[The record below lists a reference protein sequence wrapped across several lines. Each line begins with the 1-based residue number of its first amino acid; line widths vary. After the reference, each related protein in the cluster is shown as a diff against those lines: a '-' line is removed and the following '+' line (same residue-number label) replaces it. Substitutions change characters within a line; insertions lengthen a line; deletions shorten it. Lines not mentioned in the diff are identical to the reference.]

1 LGVLPRH
8 HGREWHVVQHTLA
21 AHHAPTPRSHED
33 GGTAESLPAGN
44 FASVLS
50 SEPITID
57 ICSALGY
64 SL

>member
-1 LGVLPRH
+1 
-8 HGREWHVVQHTLA
+8 VVQHTLA